1 MSLTDREWDDL
12 KALLDKAV
20 SKFLGFS
27 EPSLVTAALKCI
39 DNGYDERKTIG
50 ILLLMLALFFII
62 CSIMFVMPDFTFE
75 IPFLLTCYKGILN
88 LHL

>member
-27 EPSLVTAALKCI
+27 EPSLVTAALNCI
-39 DNGYDERKTIG
+39 DKGYNEKQTAGKKYFSEQVNRE
-50 ILLLMLALFFII
+50 ML
-62 CSIMFVMPDFTFE
+62 
-75 IPFLLTCYKGILN
+75 
-88 LHL
+88 